1 MTENVNHNADILSC
15 DSNRTMW
22 ETVKS
27 MFKKDTMV
35 IDTTLKIEEMQVEEE
50 LEVTEN
56 DSTTSFF
63 TNFKNRVKK
72 LW

>member
-1 MTENVNHNADILSC
+1 MII
-15 DSNRTMW
+15 
-22 ETVKS
+22 TVKS

-35 IDTTLKIEEMQVEEE
+35 IDTTLKIEEMQVEDE